1 MAKGN
6 NLTYLFEGDSGIT
19 NALPHCSESFWTA
32 VLGLFLL
39 HLGDQKE
46 RASALNIYQCLPDA
60 KKEPWYESRK
70 PNSRISLDGVCRN
83 DLSIEPTRLTDYY
96 GADATKGGIRPD
108 IVVRLPAKECG
119 GFSTHLILECKT
131 VGARA
136 GNVQLEKYVKFSD
149 HLQANEHRTEVLLV
163 MPISCHNN
171 IYNAAKLA
179 QQNYFGRFGLLL
191 WEDLFRRMVET
202 HFILPGFDFK
212 KIVDDGYTDV
222 LDTEVAKDGSL

>member
-6 NLTYLFEGDSGIT
+6 NLTYLFKGDSET
-19 NALPHCSESFWTA
+19 ANALPHCSESFWTA
-32 VLGLFLL
+32 VLGLLFF
-39 HLGDQKE
+39 HLGAQKE
-46 RASALNIYQCLPDA
+46 RAGALNVYQCLPDA

-70 PNSRISLDGVCRN
+70 PNSHIHLDGVCRN
-83 DLSIEPTRLTDYY
+83 DLCIEPTRLTDYY
-96 GADATKGGIRPD
+96 GADATMGGIRPD
-108 IVVRLPAKECG
+108 IVVRLPPTECG

-136 GNVQLEKYVKFSD
+136 ENVQLEKYVKFSD
-149 HLQANEHRTEVLLV
+149 HLQANGHRTEVLLV
-163 MPISCHNN
+163 IPISCHTN

-179 QQNYFGRFGLLL
+179 QLKYSNRFGLLL

-202 HFILPGFDFK
+202 NFILPGFDFK